1 MKSSMRFVTFLATLI
16 FSITLAD
23 ANQQV
28 LLRVQWQQLELQ
40 NAFLKPH
47 EKLQRVQDLSAF
59 IAVQSMENTHVGKT
73 PYQVFKTGTAN
84 EAELAFA
91 KWMMYV
97 DLGFDPE
104 QFRLIYLQ
112 QQESQESR
120 VWLAMYD
127 SQDSKIIT
135 TNQIVD
141 QDELN
146 TILLTEK
153 LDIISVMDP
162 NLILNS
168 RINKRQ
174 TEDQL
179 QDTMFL

>member
-1 MKSSMRFVTFLATLI
+1 MKSRMRFVTFLATLV

-40 NAFLKPH
+40 NAFLNPS

-59 IAVQSMENTHVGKT
+59 IAVQTIDNTHVSKS
-73 PYQVFKTGTAN
+73 PFQVFKSGAAN

-97 DLGFDPE
+97 NLGFDPE

-112 QQESQESR
+112 QQQTQKSH
-120 VWLAMYD
+120 VWLAMYTSD
-127 SQDSKIIT
+127 EPKIIT

-141 QDELN
+141 QSELE

-162 NLILNS
+162 NQILNS
-168 RINKRQ
+168 RINKRHA
-174 TEDQL
+174 EDQL
-179 QDTMFL
+179 QGTMFL